1 MGLFIQIYKSADK
14 IVDYFYTFYK
24 YSIFCTLQ
32 MNHISNCEF
41 KTGLCTKLIIPC
53 DIDTKNKNRIFDFF
67 EGSLSIE
74 QRYRNTH

>member
-1 MGLFIQIYKSADK
+1 MGLFIQKYENPDK
-14 IVDYFYTFYK
+14 IDDYFCTFYK

-41 KTGLCTKLIIPC
+41 KTGLGTKLIMSPEL
-53 DIDTKNKNRIFDFF
+53 DTKNKNRIFNFF